1 MTILRKEI
9 LKCYSQQAAAKHQ
22 WREQFEQLNRPEK
35 RRGRQEADKVSIS
48 PFAPPTLLLPF
59 TFSTYQPRCR
69 WCACELQIKLRQ
81 KRRREQEEGAQSGGS
96 KRQMANGLFRSA
108 FWLAAP
114 WFLPSF
120 LSCVCKSRKAKA
132 LLLDARA
139 RLSCHFTALHTLQLR
154 AH

>member
-1 MTILRKEI
+1 ML
-9 LKCYSQQAAAKHQ
+9 LGAAAKHQ
-22 WREQFEQLNRPEK
+22 WREHFEQLNRPEQSEAGG
-35 RRGRQEADKVSIS
+35 RGQTRCQS
-48 PFAPPTLLLPF
+48 PPLLFRLFCCLLLFPHIN
-59 TFSTYQPRCR
+59 RDVVVGV
-69 WCACELQIKLRQ
+69 CELQIKLRQ
-81 KRRREQEEGAQSGGS
+81 KKKKRKQEEGAQSGGS

-120 LSCVCKSRKAKA
+120 LRVCKSRKAKA
-132 LLLDARA
+132 LLLHARA